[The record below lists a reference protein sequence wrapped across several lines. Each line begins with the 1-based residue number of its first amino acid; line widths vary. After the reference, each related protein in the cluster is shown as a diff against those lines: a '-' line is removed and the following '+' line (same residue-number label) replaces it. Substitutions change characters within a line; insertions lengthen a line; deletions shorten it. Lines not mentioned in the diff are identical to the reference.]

1 MGFLDIHNHI
11 LPGIDDGSR
20 NIDESISMA
29 LALYEAGVRE
39 IVATPHFEVGL
50 YFNTRDKILREWEKL
65 QKEFFSRGIN
75 INLHPGSEVMLTPE
89 VPELLKEGKIMTM
102 KDEGNFILVEFPLSQ
117 MPLYIE
123 DVLYEIKLMGIQPII
138 AHPERYRKI
147 SKELIEDNLLQL
159 NIGSFFGS
167 YGQVPKEKA
176 ERILKIKNDQEI
188 FFATDAHRLQ
198 EEQWAEKYIRKLNIN
213 KL

>member
-11 LPGIDDGSR
+11 LPAIDDGSR
-20 NIDESISMA
+20 NADESAAMA
-29 LALYEAGVRE
+29 QALYEAGVDE
-39 IVATPHFEVGL
+39 IVVTPHFEVGL

-65 QKEFFSRGIN
+65 QKELISRDIKTV
-75 INLHPGSEVMLTPE
+75 LYPGSEVMLTPE

-102 KDEGNFILVEFPLSQ
+102 KDEGKYILVEFPLSQ

-123 DVLYEIKLMGIQPII
+123 DILYEIKLMGIQPII
-138 AHPERYRKI
+138 AHPERYRKLPEEI
-147 SKELIEDNLLQL
+147 IEDNLLQL
-159 NIGSFFGS
+159 NIGSFYGS
-167 YGQVPKEKA
+167 YGSRAKEKA
-176 ERILKIKNDQEI
+176 ERIAEIKSEKEL

-198 EEQWAEKYIRKLNIN
+198 REQWTEEYIEKLKAN